1 MSKTIEGAHCLH
13 PLGRTSIPFVIKVL
27 GFLRGFFKIP
37 LSGCGQSP
45 RPSPT
50 TLGLLFS
57 FFYIGNDFKLAA
69 VFAGGEAFFAF
80 KDFAEVVGGGETALR
95 GDFEDRVFFEAHH
108 FACGFDA
115 NHVEVGNKGHAH
127 MFREDVAEVIF
138 CDTNGVGDFL
148 NGERGME
155 IIVDIFHDGIHP

>member
-1 MSKTIEGAHCLH
+1 MFAHPRTEIYSFCHKSFGILKGIFQN
-13 PLGRTSIPFVIKVL
+13 PLKWVWAKPTTF
-27 GFLRGFFKIP
+27 
-37 LSGCGQSP
+37 Q
-45 RPSPT
+45 PT

-57 FFYIGNDFKLAA
+57 FFHIGNDFKLAA

-95 GDFEDRVFFEAHH
+95 GDFEDRVFFESHH

-127 MFREDVAEVIF
+127 MFGEDVAEVIF